1 VPPIE
6 DPASTKDAIVTDSI
20 AVTTVVGNPKR
31 LSRTLAAAESLAGTI
46 AAALGAAPGTAPIDL
61 AELYLDGIEPPH
73 EGFERALRQ
82 VRAGAVLVV
91 ATPVYKASYTGL
103 LKLFLDQLPP
113 GALAGAAA
121 VPVTVAASAEHRFL
135 ADLQLRPV
143 LAELGARLPVPSLT
157 LRENELHG
165 LDEHIGAW
173 TGSHLPALAA
183 ALAPGRER
191 IGAAA

>member
-1 VPPIE
+1 M
-6 DPASTKDAIVTDSI
+6 TDSI

-31 LSRTLAAAESLAGTI
+31 LSRTLTTAEALAAAI
-46 AAALGAAPGTAPIDL
+46 ADALGAEPRATSIDL

-73 EGFERALRQ
+73 DGFEHALRQ
-82 VRAGAVLVV
+82 VRAGDVLVI

-113 GALAGAAA
+113 KALEGTVA

-143 LAELGARLPVPSLT
+143 LAELGASVPVPSLT
-157 LRENELHG
+157 LREKELAE
-165 LDEHIGAW
+165 LDEHVTAWAGA
-173 TGSHLPALAA
+173 HLPTLAA
-183 ALAPGRER
+183 ALAPGR
-191 IGAAA
+191 IGAAV